1 MDTLRGEMY
10 FKLKKDT
17 DLAKKYAFAQ
27 KWIFKIVKVED
38 DRMNFVPLLT
48 SVDES
53 ELRSVLTLGAGYVT
67 VEDFDRF
74 CYLTDK
80 KGNPVKAAEKKPVK
94 ERRWSDWKK
103 IPGWQDEYRTNGKK
117 VEVRTKIGND
127 YVKGSSSCSDTDK
140 FNLETGLEIARM
152 RCSYKGI
159 AHIVEQTIKKRY

>member
-1 MDTLRGEMY
+1 MATFRGEMY

-17 DLAKKYAFAQ
+17 DLARKNAFAQ
-27 KWIFKIVKVED
+27 KWIFKIVEVED
-38 DRMNFVPLLT
+38 DRISFVPLLT
-48 SVDES
+48 SVDKS
-53 ELRSVLTLGAGYVT
+53 ELPIVLTSGAGYAT
-67 VEDFDRF
+67 VEEFDRL

-103 IPGWQDEYRTNGKK
+103 IPGEQDEYRTNGKK

-140 FNLETGLEIARM
+140 FDLEIGLEIARM

-159 AHIVEQTIKKRY
+159 AHIVEQAIKKNY